1 MDFQQALNEI
11 YEEVNTGDI
20 SGKVAN
26 YIPELGSVDPS
37 RFGMCLVTLEGDSFG
52 VGDCDEKFSIQSISK
67 VFSLVVSIIRSDAK
81 IWERVGREPS
91 GTPFNSL
98 VQLES
103 ENGIP
108 RNPFINAGALVVTDF
123 LISETPNSSQ
133 AILDFIT
140 NDIGI
145 KGIEFN
151 KAVAESEIRYG
162 DRNRALTYFMKS
174 FDNIKNDVDKVIK
187 EYSYQCS
194 IEMSCKELAR
204 AFLLFTNKGQS
215 IDTGKQLLT
224 VSQTKRISALMETC
238 GCYDQAG
245 DFAFKVGLPV
255 KSGIGGGIAAVLPEK
270 FSVAVWSP
278 ELNTKGNSAKGFKA
292 LELLTTKLGC
302 SLY

>member
-1 MDFQQALNEI
+1 MDYQKVLNEI
-11 YEEVNTGDI
+11 FEEVNDEGIHGSIAD
-20 SGKVAN
+20 
-26 YIPELGSVDPS
+26 YIPELGGVDPS
-37 RFGMCLVTLEGDSFG
+37 KFGMCLVTPTGESFG
-52 VGDCDEKFSIQSISK
+52 VGDCEEKFSIQSISK
-67 VFSLVVSIIRSDAK
+67 VFALALSIIQSGDT
-81 IWERVGREPS
+81 IWKRVGREPS

-103 ENGIP
+103 ENGVP

-123 LISETPNSSQ
+123 LITQTLQGSE

-145 KGIEFN
+145 EQLTFN
-151 KAVAESEIRYG
+151 NSVAESEIKFG

-174 FDNIKNDVDKVIK
+174 FGNIENDVDKVVE
-187 EYSYQCS
+187 EYCYQCS
-194 IEMSCKELAR
+194 IEMSCKELAQ
-204 AFLLFTNKGQS
+204 AFLLFTNKGKS
-215 IDTGKQLLT
+215 IYSGKQLLT
-224 VSQTKRISALMETC
+224 ISQTKRISALMETC

-255 KSGIGGGIAAVLPEK
+255 KSGIGGGIVAILPEK

-278 ELNTKGNSAKGFKA
+278 ELNKHGNSAKGFRA
-292 LELLTTKLGC
+292 LELLTTNLGF

>member
-1 MDFQQALNEI
+1 MSFQQVLKEI
-11 YEEVNTGDI
+11 YDEVNQEGI
-20 SGKVAN
+20 KGKVAD
-26 YIPELGSVDPS
+26 YIPELKAIDSS
-37 RFGMCLVTLEGDSFG
+37 KFGMCLVTPEGESFG
-52 VGDCDEKFSIQSISK
+52 VGDCEEKFSIQSISK
-67 VFSLVVSIIRSDAK
+67 VFALTLSIIQSNEE
-81 IWERVGREPS
+81 IWKRVGREPS

-123 LISETPNSSQ
+123 LMEKSSHESE
-133 AILDFIT
+133 AVLDFIA

-145 KGIEFN
+145 KNIGFN
-151 KAVAESEIRYG
+151 ESIARSEIRHG
-162 DRNRALTYFMKS
+162 DRNRALGYFMKS
-174 FDNIKNDVDKVIK
+174 FGNIKNSVDKVIE
-187 EYSYQCS
+187 EYCYQCS
-194 IEMSCKELAR
+194 IEMSCKELAQ
-204 AFLLFTNKGQS
+204 AFLLFTNKGKS
-215 IDTGKQLLT
+215 IYSSKQLLT
-224 VSQTKRISALMETC
+224 LSQTKRISALMETC

-255 KSGIGGGIAAVLPEK
+255 KSGIGGGIVAVLPDK

-278 ELNTKGNSAKGFKA
+278 ELNEKGNSAKGFKA